1 MFLFIDLLGLNVND
15 LEWYQMLVRTLI
27 VFIAALA
34 FIRLSG
40 MRTFG
45 MQSPFDMVVYITLG
59 GMLSKT
65 IMGHYPFFPCLA
77 ACAGLVTLHRL
88 VSILSFRSKII
99 HKLTEGDAVLL
110 FSEGREKSKVL
121 EKYDISRKDLMVT
134 IRENGLDSF
143 ETIKSIW
150 LEPDGTISVVKKD

>member
-1 MFLFIDLLGLNVND
+1 MQRKLLRVEFLSIIFIITVMVLFIDLLGLSATD
-15 LEWYQMLVRTLI
+15 LEWYQMLVRTII

-65 IMGHYPFFPCLA
+65 IMGHYPFGSCLI
-77 ACAGLVTLHRL
+77 ACASLVSLHRL
-88 VSILSFRSKII
+88 VSFLSNKSKII
-99 HKLTEGDAVLL
+99 
-110 FSEGREKSKVL
+110 
-121 EKYDISRKDLMVT
+121 
-134 IRENGLDSF
+134 
-143 ETIKSIW
+143 
-150 LEPDGTISVVKKD
+150 

>member
-1 MFLFIDLLGLNVND
+1 MLLVIDLLGLRVHD
-15 LEWYQMLVRTLI
+15 LQWYQVLTRTLV

-34 FIRLSG
+34 LIRLSG

-77 ACAGLVTLHRL
+77 GCAGLVFIHRVL
-88 VSILSFRSKII
+88 SALSFRSETIRR
-99 HKLTEGDAVLL
+99 LTEGDAVNLAIDGKENPQAL
-110 FSEGREKSKVL
+110 K
-121 EKYDISRKDLMVT
+121 KYEISRKDLMVT
-134 IRENGLDSF
+134 IRENGLDDLD
-143 ETIKSIW
+143 KVKALW
-150 LEPDGTISVVKKD
+150 LEPDGTISVIKKE